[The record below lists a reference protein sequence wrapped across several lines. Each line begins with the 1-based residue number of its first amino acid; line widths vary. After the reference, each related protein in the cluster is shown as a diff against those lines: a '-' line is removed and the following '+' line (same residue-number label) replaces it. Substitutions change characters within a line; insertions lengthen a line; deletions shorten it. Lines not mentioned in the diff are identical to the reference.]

1 MIEIIEPLS
10 ETVLH
15 VHSGKDGLKS
25 FKKYLDDNK
34 VEYETLTS
42 NAGFQIDNHIW
53 IHDLTDMHNL
63 LHEGIH
69 FLDYVADR
77 LNIHEE
83 REFRA
88 YVGAYIFKK
97 LIDLSVK
104 EQLKKV

>member
-1 MIEIIEPLS
+1 MIKIIEPLS

-15 VHSGKDGLKS
+15 LHSGKDGLKT
-25 FKKYLDDNK
+25 FKKYLDDNE
-34 VEYETLTS
+34 VEYDDLTN
-42 NAGFQIDNHIW
+42 NAGFQIDNHVW

-63 LHEGIH
+63 IHEGIH
-69 FLDYVADR
+69 FLDYVSDR

-88 YVGAYIFKK
+88 YVGAYIIKQ
-97 LIDLSVK
+97 LIDISVK